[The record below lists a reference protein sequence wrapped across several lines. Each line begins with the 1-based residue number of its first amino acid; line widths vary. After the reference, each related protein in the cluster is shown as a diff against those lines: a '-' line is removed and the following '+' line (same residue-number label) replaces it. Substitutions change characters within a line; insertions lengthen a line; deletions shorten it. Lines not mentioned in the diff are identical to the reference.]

1 MLSMNLKIN
10 NFRNIAVSHKKMATL
25 QIDYTSL
32 IKVPLKFNFFVRI
45 INENSLVV
53 LTKLCLRHVAKEI
66 SFSNLK

>member
-1 MLSMNLKIN
+1 
-10 NFRNIAVSHKKMATL
+10 MATL

-53 LTKLCLRHVAKEI
+53 LTNLCLRHVAKEI

>member
-10 NFRNIAVSHKKMATL
+10 NFKNIAVSHKKMATL

-45 INENSLVV
+45 INENSLV